1 MILYCFFQ
9 FVGFLCLGNRGLLIQ
24 ESDTANQFRG
34 VIQIEHR
41 VLAEIGEL
49 FHEPLAHQRV
59 AVSVEIGS
67 EVLHA
72 LVLLLVG
79 CSIGDAGQELLHTI
93 VGQVFEL
100 VVVVFFATLGLV
112 LGGSAVGLA
121 FDFQVGEI
129 LLQGIDQQLGL
140 IFAEAVGDAQ
150 PGGIGEAPLAD
161 HGRQGLSGLLLAP
174 GLLGGDD
181 LAVLGVAAGP
191 DAQDGGDLGHGRV
204 DAAVPGQVVHGLQA
218 EEDVAVVLVLPDLG
232 HDLVEGQALV
242 HQLADLL
249 HHHRHLGTGGEGVE
263 NVDLPVGMLLGIL
276 PGSGL
281 GGVEAAGEVP
291 GDGDTEDHIRIAEGI
306 QPFLGI
312 GAGGAGLALVG
323 AQVIDHAPDV
333 QGLTVNVLLLTGD
346 DLHGDGGI
354 AQTLHMEDIGGGIGN
369 DLIAHKIILL
379 SAVFGWIS
387 SKYHDNFTPFDPFR
401 QESSP
406 GPGIYFALYRR

>member
-1 MILYCFFQ
+1 MQKNRPAAVAAGLGRLGLNGVNVVDLVECAFHCDHQAALLGVEAAQGAGGFDGVTG
-9 FVGFLCLGNRGLLIQ
+9 VG
-24 ESDTANQFRG
+24 
-34 VIQIEHR
+34 
-41 VLAEIGEL
+41 
-49 FHEPLAHQRV
+49 
-59 AVSVEIGS
+59 
-67 EVLHA
+67 EVLLQ
-72 LVLLLVG
+72 LV
-79 CSIGDAGQELLHTI
+79 
-93 VGQVFEL
+93 
-100 VVVVFFATLGLV
+100 
-112 LGGSAVGLA
+112 
-121 FDFQVGEI
+121 
-129 LLQGIDQQLGL
+129 DQQLGL
-140 IFAEAVGDAQ
+140 GLAEAVGDAE
-150 PGGIGEAPLAD
+150 PGTVGEAAVAD
-161 HGRQGLSGLLLAP
+161 HGGQGLGGLLLAP

-204 DAAVPGQVVHGLQA
+204 DTAVPGQVVHGLQA
-218 EEDVAVVLVLPDLG
+218 EQDVAVVLVFPDLG
-232 HDLVEGQALV
+232 HDLLEGQALA

-276 PGSGL
+276 PGGGL

-291 GDGDTEDHIRIAEGI
+291 GDGDAEDHVGIAEGI
-306 QPFLGI
+306 EPLLGV

-323 AQVIDHAPDV
+323 LQVMDHAPDV
-333 QGLTVNVLLLTGD
+333 QGLAVNILLLTGD

-354 AQTLHMEDIGGGIGN
+354 AQTLHMEDVGGGIGN